1 MYIPKAQ
8 GIKKKW
14 GENSGYRRSLSIR
27 NDNIRKEYRA
37 GLTIRD
43 LAEMYYLSENTIK
56 LLF

>member
-8 GIKKKW
+8 GTKKKW
-14 GENSGYRRSLSIR
+14 GENSGYIRSLSIR

-43 LAEMYYLSENTIK
+43 LADMYYLSENTIK